1 MTPIA
6 FICRFARSF
15 AAGGLAA
22 LWLAG
27 AAAQADPPASLAPF
41 DAALLQLE
49 QCHWPQ
55 AFERFAALADTGHP
69 EAARIALLMQAHGAR
84 LFGGRHGAPIDRRV
98 RWLDLAAAS
107 LPLPQA
113 QPGPPSA
120 SANAASNRPAASN

>member
-1 MTPIA
+1 MQIRTQLRGRRA
-6 FICRFARSF
+6 GRALARRRGG
-15 AAGGLAA
+15 AGR
-22 LWLAG
+22 
-27 AAAQADPPASLAPF
+27 PASLAPF

-69 EAARIALLMQAHGAR
+69 EAARLALLMQAHGAR
-84 LFGGRHGAPIDRRV
+84 LFGGRHGAPPDRRV